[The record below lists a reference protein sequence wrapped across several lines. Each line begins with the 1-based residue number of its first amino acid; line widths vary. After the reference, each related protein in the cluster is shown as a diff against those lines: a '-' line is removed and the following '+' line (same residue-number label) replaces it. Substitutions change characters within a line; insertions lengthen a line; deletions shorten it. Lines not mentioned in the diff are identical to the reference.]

1 MSRLFLAFSL
11 LFSLLALRPLATAN
25 DLKPRSRMAIIRAMV
40 AEYGT
45 LLSALPRGEKG
56 LFLKVDGQIDNDS
69 LTKEITQNGTAVGPQ
84 ILVQISNIFFR
95 DKEIAVEIN
104 GGGKKK
110 TKWYEH
116 IEVGMGGGTTPL
128 SSADSSKP
136 PVGSMITLVFPDRL
150 QDLTVDEFKQY
161 LSPVL
166 DFTPVN
172 PLQALFGPIPEEFKL
187 AIEQNEAQAGMS
199 PDMVRAALGYPDH
212 KIRETVDGVEQ
223 EDWVYGTPPL
233 KVTFIT
239 FEADEVVDI
248 QESYGGVHGHVKE
261 YPRQP
266 PR

>member
-1 MSRLFLAFSL
+1 MSRLFLMFSL
-11 LFSLLALRPLATAN
+11 GFSLLALRPVAFTN
-25 DLKPRSRMAIIRAMV
+25 DLKPQSRMALIRAMV

-45 LLSALPRGEKG
+45 LLSPLPRGEKG
-56 LFLKVDGQIDNDS
+56 LFLTVDGQINNDN

-116 IEVGMGGGTTPL
+116 IEVGMGGGMTPL
-128 SSADSSKP
+128 SSPDSKP

-172 PLQALFGPIPEEFKL
+172 PLQTFFVSIPEEFKI
-187 AIEQNEAQAGMS
+187 AIERNEAVAGMS
-199 PDMVRAALGYPDH
+199 PDMVRAALGYPEH

-223 EDWVYGTPPL
+223 EDWVYRTPPL
-233 KVTFIT
+233 KVTFVT
-239 FEADEVVDI
+239 FEADEVVNI